1 MQNLKDTN
9 KGDKMKNLFTDI
21 TLGLVS
27 QGWKIQGGNHD
38 TFLILTK
45 NKKVIK
51 VFADN
56 YEKPNYFIIRY
67 SVI

>member
-1 MQNLKDTN
+1 MLN
-9 KGDKMKNLFTDI
+9 KEEKMKNLFTDI
-21 TLGLVS
+21 TQGLVS

-38 TFLILTK
+38 TFLILAK
-45 NKKVIK
+45 NKKAKKVVIK